1 MNKSLVTTIKEAVG
15 LPRRFLPQRLL
26 PKHFGDMVFQQLTRL
41 CAVFILLLIVTMG
54 WQLTQS
60 AWPAVQ
66 KFGFGFLTET
76 AWDPV
81 MGEFGAAASLW
92 GTLISSFLALLIAVP
107 VSLGV
112 AIFLTQVAPA
122 FLRRPISLAVELLA
136 AIPSIIYGFWGLFI
150 LSPWLAT
157 NIQPW
162 FTEHLGHWPL
172 VGVLFQGPPM
182 GIGLFSAGLVL
193 SIMVIPFMASILTDL
208 FETVPTQLKE
218 ASYGLG
224 STRWEMIT
232 KVVLPFA
239 KVGIVGSFML
249 GLGRALGETMAVTFV
264 IGNAHRISPSLFEP
278 STTIASTLANEFAEA
293 SGDLYISSLLY
304 LGMMLFLLTFVVLVL
319 ARLLLWRLTYE
330 VKGKR

>member
-1 MNKSLVTTIKEAVG
+1 MSKVLISSIKEAVG
-15 LPRRFLPQRLL
+15 VPRRF
-26 PKHFGDMVFQQLTRL
+26 GDIVFKQLTMV
-41 CAVFILLLIVTMG
+41 CAVFVLLLIVALG

-60 AWPAVQ
+60 AMPAV
-66 KFGFGFLTET
+66 KLFGFDFLS
-76 AWDPV
+76 AKSWDPV
-81 MGEFGAAASLW
+81 MGEFGAAPSLW

-112 AIFLTQVAPA
+112 AIFLTQIAPS

-150 LSPWLAT
+150 LSPWLS
-157 NIQPW
+157 NNVQPW
-162 FTEHLGHWPL
+162 LTDNLGDWPII
-172 VGVLFQGPPM
+172 GILFQGPPM

-232 KVVLPFA
+232 QVVLPFA

-293 SGDLYISSLLY
+293 SGELYISSLLY
-304 LGMMLFLLTFVVLVL
+304 LGMVLFLLTFIVLIL
-319 ARLLLWRLTYE
+319 ARLLLWRITYQA
-330 VKGKR
+330 KGRTK

>member
-1 MNKSLVTTIKEAVG
+1 MSKVLISSIKEAVG
-15 LPRRFLPQRLL
+15 VPRRF
-26 PKHFGDMVFQQLTRL
+26 GDIVFKQLTMV
-41 CAVFILLLIVTMG
+41 CAVFVLLLIVAMG

-60 AWPAVQ
+60 AMPAV
-66 KFGFGFLTET
+66 KLFGFDFLS
-76 AWDPV
+76 AKSWDPV
-81 MGEFGAAASLW
+81 MGEFGAAPSLW

-112 AIFLTQVAPA
+112 AIFLTQIAPS

-150 LSPWLAT
+150 LSPWLS
-157 NIQPW
+157 NNVQPW
-162 FTEHLGHWPL
+162 LTDNLGDWPII
-172 VGVLFQGPPM
+172 GILFQGPPM

-232 KVVLPFA
+232 QVVLPFA

-293 SGDLYISSLLY
+293 SGELYISSLLY
-304 LGMMLFLLTFVVLVL
+304 LGMVLFLLTFIVLIL
-319 ARLLLWRLTYE
+319 ARLLLWRITYQA
-330 VKGKR
+330 KGRTK

>member
-1 MNKSLVTTIKEAVG
+1 MSSIKEAVG
-15 LPRRFLPQRLL
+15 IPRRF
-26 PKHFGDMVFQQLTRL
+26 GDIVFKQLTML
-41 CAVFILLLIVTMG
+41 CAVFILLLIVAMG

-60 AWPAVQ
+60 AMPAV
-66 KFGFGFLTET
+66 KLFGFDFLS
-76 AWDPV
+76 AKSWDPV
-81 MGEFGAAASLW
+81 MGEFGAAPSLW

-112 AIFLTQVAPA
+112 AIFLTQIAPS

-150 LSPWLAT
+150 LSPWLS
-157 NIQPW
+157 NNVQPW
-162 FTEHLGHWPL
+162 LTDNLGDWPII
-172 VGVLFQGPPM
+172 GILFQGPPM

-232 KVVLPFA
+232 QVVLPFA

-293 SGDLYISSLLY
+293 SGELYISSLLY
-304 LGMMLFLLTFVVLVL
+304 LGMVLFLLTFVVLIL
-319 ARLLLWRLTYE
+319 ARLLLWRITYQA
-330 VKGKR
+330 KGRTK

>member
-1 MNKSLVTTIKEAVG
+1 MSKVLISSIKEAVG
-15 LPRRFLPQRLL
+15 VPRRF
-26 PKHFGDMVFQQLTRL
+26 GDIVFKQLTMV
-41 CAVFILLLIVTMG
+41 CAVFVLLLIVAMG

-60 AWPAVQ
+60 AMPAV
-66 KFGFGFLTET
+66 KLFGFDFLS
-76 AWDPV
+76 AKSWDPV
-81 MGEFGAAASLW
+81 MGEFGAAPSLW

-112 AIFLTQVAPA
+112 AIFLTQIAPS

-150 LSPWLAT
+150 LSPWLS
-157 NIQPW
+157 NNVQPW
-162 FTEHLGHWPL
+162 LTDNLGDWPII
-172 VGVLFQGPPM
+172 GILFQGPPM

-224 STRWEMIT
+224 SPRWEMIT
-232 KVVLPFA
+232 QVVLPFA

-293 SGDLYISSLLY
+293 SGELYISSLLY
-304 LGMMLFLLTFVVLVL
+304 LGMVLFLLTFIVLIL
-319 ARLLLWRLTYE
+319 ARLLLWRITYQA
-330 VKGKR
+330 KGRTK

>member
-1 MNKSLVTTIKEAVG
+1 MSKVLITSIKEAVG
-15 LPRRFLPQRLL
+15 IPRRF
-26 PKHFGDMVFQQLTRL
+26 GDIVFKQLTFL
-41 CAVFILLLIVTMG
+41 CAAFVLLLIVAMG

-60 AWPAVQ
+60 AMPAV
-66 KFGFGFLTET
+66 KLFGFDFLS
-76 AWDPV
+76 AKSWDPV
-81 MGEFGAAASLW
+81 MGEFGAAPSLW

-112 AIFLTQVAPA
+112 AIFLTQIAPS

-150 LSPWLAT
+150 LSPWLS
-157 NIQPW
+157 NNVQPW
-162 FTEHLGHWPL
+162 LTNNLGDWPII
-172 VGVLFQGPPM
+172 GILFQGPPM

-232 KVVLPFA
+232 QVVLPFA

-278 STTIASTLANEFAEA
+278 STTIAATLANEFAEA

-304 LGMMLFLLTFVVLVL
+304 LGMVLFLLTFVVLIL
-319 ARLLLWRLTYE
+319 ARLLLWRITYQS
-330 VKGKR
+330 KGRAK

>member
-1 MNKSLVTTIKEAVG
+1 MSKVLISSIKEAVG
-15 LPRRFLPQRLL
+15 VPRRF
-26 PKHFGDMVFQQLTRL
+26 GDIVFKQLTMV
-41 CAVFILLLIVTMG
+41 CAVFVLLLIVAMG

-60 AWPAVQ
+60 AMPAV
-66 KFGFGFLTET
+66 KLFGFDFLS
-76 AWDPV
+76 AKSWDPV
-81 MGEFGAAASLW
+81 MGEFGAAPSLW

-112 AIFLTQVAPA
+112 AIFLTQIAPS

-150 LSPWLAT
+150 LSPWLS
-157 NIQPW
+157 NNVQPW
-162 FTEHLGHWPL
+162 LTDNLGDWPII
-172 VGVLFQGPPM
+172 GILFQGPPM

-232 KVVLPFA
+232 QVVLPFA

-293 SGDLYISSLLY
+293 SGELYISSLLY
-304 LGMMLFLLTFVVLVL
+304 LGMVLFLLTFVVLIL
-319 ARLLLWRLTYE
+319 ARLLLWRITYQA
-330 VKGKR
+330 KGRTK

>member
-1 MNKSLVTTIKEAVG
+1 MSKVLISSIKEAVG
-15 LPRRFLPQRLL
+15 VPRRF
-26 PKHFGDMVFQQLTRL
+26 GDIVFKQLTML
-41 CAVFILLLIVTMG
+41 CAVFILLLIVAMG

-60 AWPAVQ
+60 AMPAV
-66 KFGFGFLTET
+66 KLFGFDFLS
-76 AWDPV
+76 AKSWDPV
-81 MGEFGAAASLW
+81 MGEFGAAPSLW

-112 AIFLTQVAPA
+112 AIFLTQIAPS

-150 LSPWLAT
+150 LSPWLS
-157 NIQPW
+157 NNVQPW
-162 FTEHLGHWPL
+162 LTDNLGDWPII
-172 VGVLFQGPPM
+172 GILFQGPPM

-232 KVVLPFA
+232 QVVLPFA

-293 SGDLYISSLLY
+293 SGELYISSLLY
-304 LGMMLFLLTFVVLVL
+304 LGMVLFLLTFVVLIL
-319 ARLLLWRLTYE
+319 ARLLLWRITYQA
-330 VKGKR
+330 KGRTK

>member
-1 MNKSLVTTIKEAVG
+1 MSKVLMSSIKEAVG
-15 LPRRFLPQRLL
+15 IPRRF
-26 PKHFGDMVFQQLTRL
+26 GDIVFKQLTML
-41 CAVFILLLIVTMG
+41 CAVFILLLIVAMG

-60 AWPAVQ
+60 AMPAV
-66 KFGFGFLTET
+66 KLFGFDFLS
-76 AWDPV
+76 AKSWDPV
-81 MGEFGAAASLW
+81 MGEFGAAPSLW

-112 AIFLTQVAPA
+112 AIFLTQIAPS

-150 LSPWLAT
+150 LSPWLS
-157 NIQPW
+157 NNVQPW
-162 FTEHLGHWPL
+162 LTDNLGDWPII
-172 VGVLFQGPPM
+172 GILFQGPPM

-232 KVVLPFA
+232 QVVLPFA

-293 SGDLYISSLLY
+293 SGELYISSLLY
-304 LGMMLFLLTFVVLVL
+304 LGMVLFLLTFVVLIL
-319 ARLLLWRLTYE
+319 ARLLLWRITYQA
-330 VKGKR
+330 KGRTK